1 MTFDERR
8 THWDL
13 KYEQGLPS
21 LEKPDPFYLSAFDQ
35 FVADLFPNGGT
46 ALDLAGGIGRHALWL
61 AKRNWKVTV
70 VDISEV
76 AIRKLEQKAQQ
87 LDLTLELLAL
97 DINEYPFQSAYFD
110 LIVMFYHFD
119 RAICPKVL
127 SALKP
132 GGVLI
137 CKSSLSWDPYEGA
150 APVSIMPLARG
161 EILSMLLGLEVMH
174 HQERPV
180 RDRGVV
186 EYVGKKS
193 LRVLAFKNEL
203 SLASDGQSRSYQGIS
218 E

>member
-8 THWDL
+8 SHWNL

-35 FVADLFPNGGT
+35 FVADSFPNGGT

-61 AKRNWKVTV
+61 AKRNWQVTV

-76 AIRKLEQKAQQ
+76 AIRKLDQKARQLNLT
-87 LDLTLELLAL
+87 LDLFAL
-97 DINEYPFQSAYFD
+97 DAKEYLFQPAYFN

-119 RAICPKVL
+119 RDICPKVL
-127 SALKP
+127 STLRP
-132 GGVLI
+132 GGFLI
-137 CKSSLSWDPYEGA
+137 CKSSLSWDSYEGA
-150 APVSIMPLARG
+150 APASIRPLARS
-161 EILSMLLGLEVMH
+161 EILSMLPGLRVMH

-186 EYVGKKS
+186 EYVGKK
-193 LRVLAFKNEL
+193 LGLEKIATPNRI
-203 SLASDGQSRSYQGIS
+203 GI
-218 E
+218 

>member
-1 MTFDERR
+1 MQCEDRR
-8 THWDL
+8 SHWDL

-21 LEKPDPFYLSAFDQ
+21 LEKPDPFYVSAFDQ
-35 FVADLFPNGGT
+35 FVAEQFLNGGT

-61 AKRNWKVTV
+61 AKRNWQVTV
-70 VDISEV
+70 VDISKV

-119 RAICPKVL
+119 RDICPRLL
-127 SALKP
+127 STLKP
-132 GGVLI
+132 GGFLI
-137 CKSSLSWDPYEGA
+137 CKSSLSWDSYEGA
-150 APVSIMPLARG
+150 APASIRPLARS
-161 EILSMLLGLEVMH
+161 EILTILPGLRVMH

-186 EYVGKKS
+186 EYVGKKPPG
-193 LRVLAFKNEL
+193 VFVGN
-203 SLASDGQSRSYQGIS
+203 
-218 E
+218 